1 MENRHT
7 KFKPGTYGAV
17 TTAML
22 KDTRALLEWRT
33 LNLGG
38 RESDDRDKLFLLE
51 AAERALESRENPASL
66 FVWIFKGNHR
76 DRITLTQEDRARQRL
91 KRWHDHERTERYN
104 RDPWLKNLV
113 EQMMAGKGVGREPQP
128 NE

>member
-22 KDTRALLEWRT
+22 KDTGALLEWRK

-38 RESDDRDKLFLLE
+38 REPDDRDKIFLLG
-51 AAERALESRENPASL
+51 AAEHAIESRQNPASL
-66 FVWIFKGNHR
+66 FVWIFKGKHR
-76 DRITLTQEDRARQRL
+76 ERITLDQEDRATQRL
-91 KRWHDHERTERYN
+91 KRWHRHQVTERHN
-104 RDPWLKNLV
+104 REPWLKKLV
-113 EQMMAGKGVGREPQP
+113 EQTMAGNPVDHEPQQSD
-128 NE
+128 